1 MSNKETFKVGEG
13 VIITVTNCSGDLAIK
28 GGDSSEVS
36 IKGDGVMF
44 IEKEN
49 VVQLESIDDAKV
61 SAPRFASVEIE
72 HNAGDCQ
79 LKAIEGEIRIKDV
92 MGDLKIR
99 QSSGFSVAAVYGNL
113 TGRKLDGDVTANEV
127 KGDVSIS
134 SANGSVT
141 LDDVM
146 GEVEL
151 RNIEGVLNVKSV
163 MGDVKVVGPIAAVG
177 GKHHLNASG
186 DIDLYLPADAPVTI
200 MIDTPGEVRNRSK
213 DRLDATI
220 LQGDDGDWVASI
232 GEDGPIVIIDAK
244 GDVALRSVEDD
255 HHYYFDGD
263 NFEVDVDFDLGELG
277 QLGEKIG
284 KMFESIGD
292 RLSTKFGPEF
302 SDEISGKIDK
312 AINKAT
318 SKIEKAERKR
328 VRIHHPFAPTPPKP
342 PKAPKPPKS
351 PTPDQGAQQLKI
363 LEMLEAGDI
372 SVEDAT
378 TLLKALER

>member
-1 MSNKETFKVGEG
+1 MTKKETFTVGED
-13 VIITVTNCSGDLAIK
+13 VIITVINCAGDLAIK
-28 GGDSSEVS
+28 GGDDPELSV
-36 IKGDGVMF
+36 KGDGFTVV
-44 IEKEN
+44 EKDQ
-49 VVQLESIDDAKV
+49 VIHLEANDDMKI
-61 SAPRFASVEIE
+61 STPSHASVEIE
-72 HNAGDCQ
+72 QNMGDCE
-79 LKAIEGEIRIKDV
+79 LKKIDGSIRLENV

-99 QSSGFSVAAVYGNL
+99 QSNGFTVTAVYGNL
-113 TGRKLDGDVTANEV
+113 TGRKLAGDVSVHEV

-134 SANGSVT
+134 GSNGGVT

-146 GEVEL
+146 GDVEL
-151 RNIEGVLNVKSV
+151 RNIEGLLNVKSV
-163 MGDVKVVGPIAAVG
+163 VGDVKVIGPIAAVG
-177 GKHHLNASG
+177 GKHHLNANG
-186 DIDLYLPADAPVTI
+186 DVDLYLPADAPVTI
-200 MIDTPGEVRNRSK
+200 MIDTKGEVRNRSK
-213 DRLDATI
+213 DRLDANI
-220 LQGDDGDWVASI
+220 IQGDDGDWVASI

-244 GDVALRSVEDD
+244 GDVALRSVDDD

-292 RLSTKFGPEF
+292 RLSSKFGPEF
-302 SDEISGKIDK
+302 SEEISGKIDK

-318 SKIEKAERKR
+318 SKIEKAERAR
-328 VRIHHPFAPTPPKP
+328 VRVHPFASAAPRP
-342 PKAPKPPKS
+342 PKAPKAPKP